1 MKETRIQM
9 IQNQRRNCKAE
20 DKMLWWLLTSQV
32 STRNNARDMT
42 PQIQL
47 LQTMKLGH
55 LIRTVVII
63 EMTNAFWEDNS
74 ITLEESKIANV
85 TMEKISKE
93 SSSQNLAHVQNK
105 ITNVMQ
111 AGKWTKTN
119 SALRSSTL
127 ILMNR
132 KRETVKSLENGGKV
146 KAIG

>member
-1 MKETRIQM
+1 M

-105 ITNVMQ
+105 ITNVM
-111 AGKWTKTN
+111 
-119 SALRSSTL
+119 
-127 ILMNR
+127 
-132 KRETVKSLENGGKV
+132 
-146 KAIG
+146 